1 MKVITSKENSTYKQ
15 ACKLLRKKSR
25 DLTGQYLLE
34 GMKPLRDALDTG
46 LMIEK
51 IFACEGTDLPDWIPG
66 EKTVFLE
73 KSLFR
78 ALSDTVTSQ
87 GIIAVVKRPAMDADA
102 FLAAATVGENPETG
116 AREASEAGAR
126 EGWPAPGHI
135 VVLDRLQDPGNAGTI
150 IRTAEAAGFR
160 GIISVSGSVDLYS
173 PKVVRSA
180 AGALLRMPVLTDVTE
195 EEAIRLVHESRR
207 QLVVTALEDA
217 KGCFSVS
224 DYGACALVIGN
235 EGSGVSSGFLEAADL
250 RLTIPMEG
258 EIESLN
264 AAVAAGILMYRIRY
278 SGK

>member
-25 DLTGQYLLE
+25 DLLGQYLLE

-102 FLAAATVGENPETG
+102 FLAAAG
-116 AREASEAGAR
+116 ARETQRAGACETPAAGAR

-195 EEAIRLVHESRR
+195 EEAIKLVHESGR
-207 QLVVTALEDA
+207 QLVVTALEHAED
-217 KGCFSVS
+217 CFAAS

>member
-25 DLTGQYLLE
+25 DLLGQYLLE

-102 FLAAATVGENPETG
+102 FLAAAG
-116 AREASEAGAR
+116 ARETQRAGACETPAAGAR

-135 VVLDRLQDPGNAGTI
+135 AVLDRLQDPGNAGTI
-150 IRTAEAAGFR
+150 IRTAEAAGFH

-195 EEAIRLVHESRR
+195 EEAIRLVHESGR

>member
-25 DLTGQYLLE
+25 DLLGQYLLE

-51 IFACEGTDLPDWIPG
+51 IFACEGTDLPDWIPE
-66 EKTVFLE
+66 EKTAFLE

-102 FLAAATVGENPETG
+102 FLAAAG
-116 AREASEAGAR
+116 ARETQRAGACETPAAGAR

-135 VVLDRLQDPGNAGTI
+135 AVLDRLQDPGNAGTI

-195 EEAIRLVHESRR
+195 EEAITLVHESGR

-235 EGSGVSSGFLEAADL
+235 EGSGVSPGFLEAADL